1 MFGRPPNIPY
11 EEMNGMQQ
19 IQDWHWNHYQK
30 YEVQERQDK
39 EMAEYREAKRLK
51 EKEEEK
57 EQSKRA
63 AVFAK
68 IRQLSGE
75 LTKIEDWGDDDD
87 FMIDNDDLT
96 FRSNSTSAN
105 HPHHRDSHSS
115 FRSDRESLPG
125 NEERHVHLPG
135 DDEKS
140 TLDAIASVAHA
151 GIPIPTNVPPT
162 ALMGGTIKRLGGR
175 KVKKIFQEDYAD
187 DLEFPLAGPLRL
199 KPQDGS
205 QYPESLRHVSGSLEL
220 SPAKLA
226 APAIVQE
233 LLREQIL
240 PPKSLAGPINLD
252 KFRDDDDD
260 DDVFGDGGAT
270 IKAPK
275 LRPQSRP
282 ISLITPPTPS
292 PQKKRNDDDLDDDL
306 ELPSDGLLKL
316 SRKIDIP
323 KTPAMSASDDLD
335 WGEGSLGT
343 RFGGTKRDPFSTR
356 SSSVSG
362 LSPSLASSVTA
373 ESEDEIFDGLLIP
386 IGPLDL
392 GERLKR
398 RKDPSPEGQREQLEP
413 VANKREPVADK
424 RELAPKSTYKPVA
437 DNDDL
442 LDGLDFGDDDVFR
455 SNKPTLHR
463 NVKVKETRPISPVRP
478 KTAVSVTFTN
488 KPVTSTPSSRLPRPM
503 GNHERTQ
510 TQPSLEPV
518 SESGGPIP
526 PRPSRRPQSRLGHSA
541 QSSVS
546 SVHTPTTPCSASS
559 VQFATPRRRELNQK
573 ASTGALRNEPTTT
586 SAQLL
591 RLKRSLP
598 AMRHAPGSAKPAVS
612 RFDRPPSRTD
622 SRVESNRPQSILRP
636 KTPVD
641 RVRTSYESSAAQAR
655 KPFIPAGASQSQ
667 SQHVSTKGTQT
678 TRLFRRHDSDQ
689 GPELR
694 PLSRTISRAAV
705 RSPSPRRARNE
716 KMTTE
721 PVWQQINK
729 PRRVRRFGDG
739 HELDSFDDL
748 PTSAQAESK
757 FVKQPIGSGNRTNVR
772 NKLYQNVLAD
782 RGTPSPVSPYSP
794 ANVDSQPHFA
804 RDTAASRIAREA
816 NLAQRTP
823 TSGPIA
829 PIANQRVAQ
838 LSARVNFAPHSHNAS
853 RSRKSQRAPQQ
864 KPHLISNLNSAK
876 ETKGMIQT
884 PTNIQQSMVQK
895 PKTCQSPH
903 KTQVSRLPQIL
914 EIPEILEELEKLK
927 KLQVSEVPL
936 KKHFISRIPVSTERL
951 CRLQKSRSLKKIQ
964 TQTRIP
970 KIAEL
975 PKKLQLRKPAAPV
988 KKIQTPTKKITTTS
1002 KTQAPQK
1009 SKAPEKMQAAKSIPI
1024 PTKPQVP
1031 VTSQKVEIQSK
1042 AKSRIDQSE
1051 EFQKHKSH
1059 SSSPHPYCF
1068 KCSNKSSS
1076 YRSCH
1081 LHFIPNF
1088 TANLGMVVVN
1098 GMTYNPTTFRWEGND
1113 NVLNAF
1119 DVPASSP
1126 SAASLP
1132 PHATRDREGST
1143 SRPLLI
1149 TNMTATK
1156 GVKRVGDMIFDPQL
1170 MCWLKADTTPSQ
1182 SNDSTNAMDDD
1193 DPFKDIPDLE
1203 EKDKNSASGGQGR
1216 GSDDDWLVGEEFD
1229 VGPEFIRRQHDEE
1242 GRWRRKLGPFQR
1254 DDSHQNPTKNQDES
1268 REARRWALRN
1278 IIMKSS

>member
-1 MFGRPPNIPY
+1 MMSGRISL
-11 EEMNGMQQ
+11 EA
-19 IQDWHWNHYQK
+19 WNEKLAREKREQK
-30 YEVQERQDK
+30 NRWDEDMDVLAVWEKARLDKEKKVQEK
-39 EMAEYREAKRLK
+39 G
-51 EKEEEK
+51 EEEL
-57 EQSKRA
+57 STRRA
-63 AVFAK
+63 VVAK
-68 IRQLSGE
+68 VRE
-75 LTKIEDWGDDDD
+75 LEGQVAKVEDWGDDDD

-96 FRSNSTSAN
+96 FRSNSSAN
-105 HPHHRDSHSS
+105 IHPHHRDSLSS

-140 TLDAIASVAHA
+140 TLDAIAAVAHA

-175 KVKKIFQEDYAD
+175 KVKKIFQEDYGD

-199 KPQDGS
+199 KPQDGDR
-205 QYPESLRHVSGSLEL
+205 YPESLRHVSGPLDL

-226 APAIVQE
+226 APAIIQE
-233 LLREQIL
+233 LLREPVL
-240 PPKSLAGPINLD
+240 PKSLATPINLD

-260 DDVFGDGGAT
+260 DDVFGDGSAT

-275 LRPQSRP
+275 LLPQSRP

-292 PQKKRNDDDLDDDL
+292 PQKKQTDDDLDGDL

-316 SRKIDIP
+316 SRRIDIP
-323 KTPAMSASDDLD
+323 KTPAMSVSDDLD

-392 GERLKR
+392 GGRLNR
-398 RKDPSPEGQREQLEP
+398 RKQDPSPERLHEKIEP
-413 VANKREPVADK
+413 VTEKREA
-424 RELAPKSTYKPVA
+424 APKSVIKPVA
-437 DNDDL
+437 DNEDPF
-442 LDGLDFGDDDVFR
+442 DGLDFGDDDVFR

-463 NVKVKETRPISPVRP
+463 NVKVKEARPTSPVRP

-488 KPVTSTPSSRLPRPM
+488 KPVTSTPASRLPRPM
-503 GNHERTQ
+503 GSHERAQ

-541 QSSVS
+541 QSSIS
-546 SVHTPTTPCSASS
+546 SVHTPTTPSSASS
-559 VQFATPRRRELNQK
+559 VQFATPRRRELSQK

-598 AMRHAPGSAKPAVS
+598 AMRHAPGSTKPAAS

-622 SRVESNRPQSILRP
+622 SRVESNRPQSVLRP

-655 KPFIPAGASQSQ
+655 RNPFLPAGASQSQ
-667 SQHVSTKGTQT
+667 SQHVSTKSTQT
-678 TRLFRRHDSDQ
+678 TRPFRRHDSDL

-694 PLSRTISRAAV
+694 PLSRTISRAAA

-716 KMTTE
+716 KVPNE

-757 FVKQPIGSGNRTNVR
+757 YVKQPIGSGNRTNVR
-772 NKLYQNVLAD
+772 NKLYQNVLPD
-782 RGTPSPVSPYSP
+782 RGTPSPVSPFSP
-794 ANVDSQPHFA
+794 ANADSLPHFA
-804 RDTAASRIAREA
+804 RDTAASRIARET

-823 TSGPIA
+823 SGPLA

-838 LSARVNFAPHSHNAS
+838 LSARVNFAPHSHNTS
-853 RSRKSQRAPQQ
+853 RSRKSQRVPQQ

-876 ETKGMIQT
+876 ETK
-884 PTNIQQSMVQK
+884 
-895 PKTCQSPH
+895 
-903 KTQVSRLPQIL
+903 
-914 EIPEILEELEKLK
+914 
-927 KLQVSEVPL
+927 
-936 KKHFISRIPVSTERL
+936 
-951 CRLQKSRSLKKIQ
+951 
-964 TQTRIP
+964 
-970 KIAEL
+970 
-975 PKKLQLRKPAAPV
+975 
-988 KKIQTPTKKITTTS
+988 
-1002 KTQAPQK
+1002 
-1009 SKAPEKMQAAKSIPI
+1009 
-1024 PTKPQVP
+1024 
-1031 VTSQKVEIQSK
+1031 
-1042 AKSRIDQSE
+1042 
-1051 EFQKHKSH
+1051 
-1059 SSSPHPYCF
+1059 
-1068 KCSNKSSS
+1068 
-1076 YRSCH
+1076 
-1081 LHFIPNF
+1081 
-1088 TANLGMVVVN
+1088 VVN
-1098 GMTYNPTTFRWEGND
+1098 GMTYNPNTFRWEGND
-1113 NVLNAF
+1113 NVLNVF

-1132 PHATRDREGST
+1132 PHVTRDREGSA
-1143 SRPLLI
+1143 SRPVLI

-1156 GVKRVGDMIFDPQL
+1156 GVKRVGDMIFDPQN
-1170 MCWLKADTTPSQ
+1170 MRWVKADETPSI
-1182 SNDSTNAMDDD
+1182 SNESTSVMDDD

-1203 EKDKNSASGGQGR
+1203 EKDKNSTAGCQGR

-1229 VGPEFIRRQHDEE
+1229 VGPEFIKRQFDEE
-1242 GRWRRKLGPFQR
+1242 GRWRKKLAPFQK
-1254 DDSHQNPTKNQDES
+1254 DDSHQNPTES
-1268 REARRWALRN
+1268 QEATRDAARESRRWALRN
-1278 IIMKSS
+1278 IILK

>member
-1 MFGRPPNIPY
+1 MSGRPSFESWDEKLAREKREQKQRWND
-11 EEMNGMQQ
+11 EM
-19 IQDWHWNHYQK
+19 
-30 YEVQERQDK
+30 
-39 EMAEYREAKRLK
+39 EALAIWEKARLGK
-51 EKEEEK
+51 EKK
-57 EQSKRA
+57 EQEKADEELSTRK
-63 AVFAK
+63 AVVAK
-68 IRQLSGE
+68 VRE
-75 LTKIEDWGDDDD
+75 LESRVAKVEDWGDDDD

-105 HPHHRDSHSS
+105 LHPHHRDSLSS

-140 TLDAIASVAHA
+140 TLDAIAAVAHA

-162 ALMGGTIKRLGGR
+162 ALIGGTIKRLGGR
-175 KVKKIFQEDYAD
+175 KVKKIFQEDYD
-187 DLEFPLAGPLRL
+187 DDIEFPLAGPLRL
-199 KPQDGS
+199 KPQDS
-205 QYPESLRHVSGSLEL
+205 NRYPESLRHVSGSLEP
-220 SPAKLA
+220 SPTKLA
-226 APAIVQE
+226 APAVIQE
-233 LLREQIL
+233 LLREPVL
-240 PPKSLAGPINLD
+240 PKSLAAPINLD

-260 DDVFGDGGAT
+260 DDVFGDGSAT

-292 PQKKRNDDDLDDDL
+292 PQKKQTDDELDGDL

-316 SRKIDIP
+316 SRRIDIP
-323 KTPAMSASDDLD
+323 KTPAMSVSDDLD

-392 GERLKR
+392 GRRLKQ
-398 RKDPSPEGQREQLEP
+398 RKQDPSPERLPEKLEP
-413 VANKREPVADK
+413 VTEKREV
-424 RELAPKSTYKPVA
+424 APKSAMKPAA
-437 DNDDL
+437 DNEDPF
-442 LDGLDFGDDDVFR
+442 DGLDFGDDDVFR
-455 SNKPTLHR
+455 SNKSTLHR
-463 NVKVKETRPISPVRP
+463 NVKVKEARPASPVRP

-488 KPVTSTPSSRLPRPM
+488 KPVTSTPASRLPRPM
-503 GNHERTQ
+503 GSHERAQ

-541 QSSVS
+541 QSSIS
-546 SVHTPTTPCSASS
+546 SIHTPTTPSSASS

-598 AMRHAPGSAKPAVS
+598 AMRHAPGSAKPAAS

-622 SRVESNRPQSILRP
+622 SRVESSRPQSVLRP

-641 RVRTSYESSAAQAR
+641 RVRSTYESSAAQAR
-655 KPFIPAGASQSQ
+655 RNPFLPAGASQSQ

-678 TRLFRRHDSDQ
+678 TRPFRRHDSDQ

-694 PLSRTISRAAV
+694 PLSRTISRTAA
-705 RSPSPRRARNE
+705 RSPSPRRARND
-716 KMTTE
+716 KVTNE

-757 FVKQPIGSGNRTNVR
+757 YVKQPIGSGNRTNVR
-772 NKLYQNVLAD
+772 NKLYQNVLPD
-782 RGTPSPVSPYSP
+782 RGTPSPVSPFSP
-794 ANVDSQPHFA
+794 ANTDSLPHFA
-804 RDTAASRIAREA
+804 RDTAASRIARET

-823 TSGPIA
+823 SGPLA

-838 LSARVNFAPHSHNAS
+838 LSARVNFAPHSHSAS
-853 RSRKSQRAPQQ
+853 RSRKSQRIPQQ

-876 ETKGMIQT
+876 ETK
-884 PTNIQQSMVQK
+884 
-895 PKTCQSPH
+895 
-903 KTQVSRLPQIL
+903 
-914 EIPEILEELEKLK
+914 
-927 KLQVSEVPL
+927 
-936 KKHFISRIPVSTERL
+936 
-951 CRLQKSRSLKKIQ
+951 
-964 TQTRIP
+964 
-970 KIAEL
+970 
-975 PKKLQLRKPAAPV
+975 
-988 KKIQTPTKKITTTS
+988 
-1002 KTQAPQK
+1002 
-1009 SKAPEKMQAAKSIPI
+1009 
-1024 PTKPQVP
+1024 
-1031 VTSQKVEIQSK
+1031 
-1042 AKSRIDQSE
+1042 
-1051 EFQKHKSH
+1051 
-1059 SSSPHPYCF
+1059 
-1068 KCSNKSSS
+1068 
-1076 YRSCH
+1076 
-1081 LHFIPNF
+1081 
-1088 TANLGMVVVN
+1088 VVN

-1113 NVLNAF
+1113 NALNAF

-1126 SAASLP
+1126 SVASLP
-1132 PHATRDREGST
+1132 PHATRDREGSA
-1143 SRPLLI
+1143 SRPVLI

-1156 GVKRVGDMIFDPQL
+1156 GVKRVGDMIFDPQN
-1170 MCWLKADTTPSQ
+1170 MRWVKADETPSL
-1182 SNDSTNAMDDD
+1182 SNDSTSAMDDD

-1203 EKDKNSASGGQGR
+1203 DKDRNSTAGGQCR

-1229 VGPEFIRRQHDEE
+1229 VGPEFIKRQFDEE
-1242 GRWRRKLGPFQR
+1242 GRWRRKLAPFQK
-1254 DDSHQNPTKNQDES
+1254 DDSHQNPTES
-1268 REARRWALRN
+1268 QEASRDANREARRWALRN
-1278 IIMKSS
+1278 IIVK

>member
-1 MFGRPPNIPY
+1 MEQLAVWENQR
-11 EEMNGMQQ
+11 
-19 IQDWHWNHYQK
+19 
-30 YEVQERQDK
+30 
-39 EMAEYREAKRLK
+39 RLK
-51 EKEEEK
+51 EKKEREKEEE
-57 EQSKRA
+57 ELSKRR

-68 IRQLSGE
+68 VRELERQVA
-75 LTKIEDWGDDDD
+75 KVEDWGDDDD
-87 FMIDNDDLT
+87 FIVDDDAA
-96 FRSNSTSAN
+96 FRSNATSAN
-105 HPHHRDSHSS
+105 LHPRHRDSLSS

-140 TLDAIASVAHA
+140 TLDAIAAVAHA
-151 GIPIPTNVPPT
+151 GIPIPMNVPPT
-162 ALMGGTIKRLGGR
+162 ALVGGTIKRLGGR
-175 KVKKIFQEDYAD
+175 KMKKIFQEDYGD

-199 KPQDGS
+199 KPQDGKH
-205 QYPESLRHVSGSLEL
+205 YPESLRHVSGSFDP
-220 SPAKLA
+220 SPKKLA
-226 APAIVQE
+226 APAIIQE
-233 LLREQIL
+233 LLREPVL
-240 PPKSLAGPINLD
+240 PKSLAAPINLD

-260 DDVFGDGGAT
+260 DDVFGDGSAT

-282 ISLITPPTPS
+282 VSLITPPTPS
-292 PQKKRNDDDLDDDL
+292 PQKKQADDDLDGDL

-316 SRKIDIP
+316 ARRIDIP
-323 KTPAMSASDDLD
+323 KTPAMSVSDDLD

-343 RFGGTKRDPFSTR
+343 RFGGTKRDTFSTR

-386 IGPLDL
+386 MGPLDL
-392 GERLKR
+392 GGRLKR
-398 RKDPSPEGQREQLEP
+398 RKQDPSPERFPEKPEP
-413 VANKREPVADK
+413 VMEK
-424 RELAPKSTYKPVA
+424 RELPPKNAIKPDV
-437 DNDDL
+437 DNEDP

-455 SNKPTLHR
+455 SNKTTLHR
-463 NVKVKETRPISPVRP
+463 NVKVKETRPTSPVRP

-488 KPVTSTPSSRLPRPM
+488 KPVTSTPASRLPRPM

-541 QSSVS
+541 QSSIS
-546 SVHTPTTPCSASS
+546 SVHTPTTPSSASS
-559 VQFATPRRRELNQK
+559 GQFATPRRRDLNQK

-598 AMRHAPGSAKPAVS
+598 AMRHAPGATKPAAS

-622 SRVESNRPQSILRP
+622 SRVESGRPQSILRP

-641 RVRTSYESSAAQAR
+641 RRTSYESSAAQAR
-655 KPFIPAGASQSQ
+655 KNPFLPAGASQSQ

-678 TRLFRRHDSDQ
+678 TRPFRRHDSDQ
-689 GPELR
+689 GPEIR
-694 PLSRTISRAAV
+694 PLSRTVSRTAI

-716 KMTTE
+716 KVSTE
-721 PVWQQINK
+721 PIWQQINK

-757 FVKQPIGSGNRTNVR
+757 YVKQPIGSGNRTNVR
-772 NKLYQNVLAD
+772 NKLYQNVLPD
-782 RGTPSPVSPYSP
+782 RGTPSPVSPFSP
-794 ANVDSQPHFA
+794 ANTDSQPHFA
-804 RDTAASRIAREA
+804 RDTAASRIARET

-823 TSGPIA
+823 SGPLA

-853 RSRKSQRAPQQ
+853 RSRKSQRIPQQ

-876 ETKGMIQT
+876 ETK
-884 PTNIQQSMVQK
+884 
-895 PKTCQSPH
+895 
-903 KTQVSRLPQIL
+903 
-914 EIPEILEELEKLK
+914 
-927 KLQVSEVPL
+927 
-936 KKHFISRIPVSTERL
+936 
-951 CRLQKSRSLKKIQ
+951 
-964 TQTRIP
+964 
-970 KIAEL
+970 
-975 PKKLQLRKPAAPV
+975 
-988 KKIQTPTKKITTTS
+988 
-1002 KTQAPQK
+1002 
-1009 SKAPEKMQAAKSIPI
+1009 
-1024 PTKPQVP
+1024 
-1031 VTSQKVEIQSK
+1031 
-1042 AKSRIDQSE
+1042 
-1051 EFQKHKSH
+1051 
-1059 SSSPHPYCF
+1059 
-1068 KCSNKSSS
+1068 
-1076 YRSCH
+1076 
-1081 LHFIPNF
+1081 
-1088 TANLGMVVVN
+1088 VVN

-1113 NVLNAF
+1113 TALNAF

-1132 PHATRDREGST
+1132 HATRDREGSA
-1143 SRPLLI
+1143 SRPVLI

-1156 GVKRVGDMIFDPQL
+1156 GVKRVGDMIFDPQN
-1170 MCWLKADTTPSQ
+1170 MRWVKADETPSV
-1182 SNDSTNAMDDD
+1182 SNDSTSAMDED

-1203 EKDKNSASGGQGR
+1203 EKDKNSTTGGQGR

-1229 VGPEFIRRQHDEE
+1229 VGPEFIKRQFDEE
-1242 GRWRRKLGPFQR
+1242 GRWRRKLAPFQK
-1254 DDSHQNPTKNQDES
+1254 DDSHQNPTETQEASRDAS

-1278 IIMKSS
+1278 IIVK